1 MDNWFA
7 ILRELWP
14 IFLPKYVLDTFY
26 WLISYIS
33 PHIFDSRTLAL
44 GHVLPT

>member
-1 MDNWFA
+1 MDDWFA

-14 IFLPKYVLDTFY
+14 IFLLKYVLYTFY